1 MNAPVDVSFFARAA
15 KPITSYRKYWA
26 QRFGTA
32 KFLPTSR
39 EEMAALGWDSCDIIV
54 VTGDAYVDHPS
65 FGMSVIGRVLEAQGF
80 RVGII
85 AQPDWQSAE
94 PFRALGKPNLFW
106 GVTSGNMD
114 SMINRYTADRKIRSD
129 DAYTPG
135 DVGGKRPDRAA
146 IVYSQR
152 CREAFPDVPIVL
164 GGIEG
169 SLRRI
174 AHYDYWSDKVRRS
187 IVMDSKCDLL
197 LYGNAER
204 AIVEVAHRLAAREPV
219 QQITDVRGTAFVR
232 RETPEGWFELDSTE
246 VDQPGRV
253 DAHLNPYLMVSEQ
266 AKAQGQTCAREDEA
280 NAVAADANARA
291 GQGAAQAGS
300 TERFDAAQSV
310 QAEPVEARAGASTCS
325 ARTVVGAPTGDA
337 APATSA
343 AQATHAVAQPIHFIV
358 NPAVRL
364 KAPAREKTVIRLP
377 SYEQVKADPIL
388 YAHANRVLHLET
400 NPGNAR
406 ALVQAHG
413 EGTTARDVWINPPPI
428 PLTTAEMDYVFDLPY
443 ARSPHPR
450 YADEQGRH
458 DGATKIPAWEM
469 IRFSVNI
476 MRGCFGGCTF
486 CSITE
491 HEGRI
496 IQSRSEDSII
506 REVEDIRDKVEGF
519 TGVISDLGG
528 PTANMY
534 RLGCRSP
541 EIEAACRKPSCVYP
555 GICPNLTT
563 DHGPLIQI
571 YRRARALRGI
581 KKILIGSGLRYDLA
595 VKSPEYVKE
604 LVQHHVGGYLKIA
617 PEHTEEGPLSKMMK
631 PGIGSYDR
639 FKSMFEKY
647 SAEAGKK
654 QYLIPYFIA
663 AHPGTRDE
671 DMMNLALWL
680 KKNGFRADQVQTF
693 YPSPMA
699 TATAMYHSGRNTL
712 TKVRRT
718 MRDEGEESVDIV
730 RGEKRRRLH
739 KAFLRYH
746 DPNNWPLLRE
756 ALKAMGRADLIGNG
770 KHHLIPTFQ
779 PATDGGYQSARRK
792 NSTPAPSASV
802 PSSARRVGAAPRP
815 GTVLTQHTGLPPRET
830 GNRPM
835 AGKGA
840 GKPGAPRSPAGALGG
855 RAARR
860 PR

>member
-1 MNAPVDVSFFARAA
+1 MNAFADVSLFPRNAE
-15 KPITSYRKYWA
+15 PLTSYRKFWSA
-26 QRFGTA
+26 RFGTA
-32 KFLPTSR
+32 PFLPMSR
-39 EEMAALGWDSCDIIV
+39 EEMTQLGWDSCDIIL

-65 FGMSVIGRVLEAQGF
+65 FGMAVIGRMLENQGF

-94 PFRALGKPNLFW
+94 PFKALGQPNLFW

-135 DVGGKRPDRAA
+135 NVAGKRPDRAA

-152 CREAFPDVPIVL
+152 CREAYPEVPIVL

-187 IVMDSKCDLL
+187 IVVDSKCDLL

-232 RETPEGWFELDSTE
+232 RDTPEGWFEIDSTE
-246 VDQPGRV
+246 VDTPGHV
-253 DAHLNPYLMVSEQ
+253 DAHVNPYLMVSEQ
-266 AKAQGQTCAREDEA
+266 AKAQGAHCGSDAPVAMDAPNRRE
-280 NAVAADANARA
+280 VAAPTAVIDISALK
-291 GQGAAQAGS
+291 GKGS
-300 TERFDAAQSV
+300 FKVPPRERSV
-310 QAEPVEARAGASTCS
+310 
-325 ARTVVGAPTGDA
+325 
-337 APATSA
+337 
-343 AQATHAVAQPIHFIV
+343 
-358 NPAVRL
+358 L
-364 KAPAREKTVIRLP
+364 RLP
-377 SYEQVKADPIL
+377 SYEQVKSDPVL

-428 PLTTAEMDYVFDLPY
+428 PLSTAEMDHVFDLPY
-443 ARSPHPR
+443 ARSPHPS
-450 YADEQGRH
+450 YADAHGSH
-458 DGATKIPAWEM
+458 DHETKIPAWEM

-496 IQSRSEDSII
+496 IQSRSEESII
-506 REVEDIRDKVEGF
+506 RAVEDIRDKVKGF
-519 TGVISDLGG
+519 TGVVSDLGG

-555 GICPNLTT
+555 GICQNLTT
-563 DHGPLIQI
+563 DHGPLIKI
-571 YRRARALRGI
+571 YRRARALKGI

-595 VKSPEYVKE
+595 VQSPEYVKE

-617 PEHTEEGPLSKMMK
+617 PEHTEGGPLSKMMK
-631 PGIGSYDR
+631 PGIGTYDR
-639 FKSMFEKY
+639 FKSMFDKY
-647 SAEAGKK
+647 SEEAGKK
-654 QYLIPYFIA
+654 QFLIPYFIA
-663 AHPGTRDE
+663 AHPGTSDE
-671 DMMNLALWL
+671 DMMNLAIWL

-699 TATAMYHSGRNTL
+699 TATAMYYSTRNPLRKITH
-712 TKVRRT
+712 
-718 MRDEGEESVDIV
+718 ESERVDV
-730 RGEKRRRLH
+730 VKGDKRRRLH

-746 DPNNWPLLRE
+746 DSNNWPLLRE

-770 KHHLIPTFQ
+770 KHHLIPSWQ
-779 PATDGGYQSARRK
+779 PLADGGYQSPRRT
-792 NSTPAPSASV
+792 NSTQALAKAKPGLKKPGQ
-802 PSSARRVGAAPRP
+802 PPRKGAM
-815 GTVLTQHTGLPPRET
+815 LTQHTGLPPRKK
-830 GNRPM
+830 R
-835 AGKGA
+835 
-840 GKPGAPRSPAGALGG
+840 
-855 RAARR
+855 
-860 PR
+860 

>member
-1 MNAPVDVSFFARAA
+1 MNAPLDVSFFQRQA
-15 KPITSYRKYWA
+15 KPLFSYRKYWA
-26 QRFGTA
+26 ARFGVA
-32 KFLPTSR
+32 PFLPMSR
-39 EEMAALGWDSCDIIV
+39 SEMDVLGWDSCDVIL

-65 FGMSVIGRVLEAQGF
+65 FGMAVVGRVLESQGF

-85 AQPDWQSAE
+85 AQPDWQSTQD
-94 PFRALGKPNLFW
+94 FKALGKPNLFW

-114 SMINRYTADRKIRSD
+114 SMINRYTADRRIRSD

-152 CREAFPDVPIVL
+152 CREAYPEMPIVL

-187 IVMDSKCDLL
+187 IVVDSKCDIL

-204 AIVEVAHRLAAREPV
+204 ALVELAHRLAAKEPIAS
-219 QQITDVRGTAFVR
+219 ITDLRGTAFLR
-232 RETPEGWFELDSTE
+232 RETPEAWYEINSTE
-246 VDQPGRV
+246 VDTPGRTEAQV
-253 DAHLNPYLMVSEQ
+253 NPYLMASEQ
-266 AKAQGQTCAREDEA
+266 ALAQGEVCELEAMSTKANDKVKGNAANVNPNSSLGAKAQPLVFMPG
-280 NAVAADANARA
+280 V
-291 GQGAAQAGS
+291 
-300 TERFDAAQSV
+300 AQSKPLP
-310 QAEPVEARAGASTCS
+310 QAHS
-325 ARTVVGAPTGDA
+325 AIESNRSESVDL
-337 APATSA
+337 SA
-343 AQATHAVAQPIHFIV
+343 QSAYNAKMRGLGNFKVP
-358 NPAVRL
+358 P
-364 KAPAREKTVIRLP
+364 RERSVIRLP
-377 SYEQVKADPIL
+377 SFEQVQSDPVL

-406 ALVQAHG
+406 ALVQQHG
-413 EGTTARDVWINPPPI
+413 QGVSAKDVWINPPPI
-428 PLTTAEMDYVFDLPY
+428 PLTTAEMDFVFGLPY
-443 ARSPHPR
+443 ARSPHPA
-450 YADEQGRH
+450 YQDANGRH
-458 DGATKIPAWEM
+458 DGDTKIPAWEM

-506 REVEDIRDKVEGF
+506 QEIEDIKDKVQGF

-534 RLGCRSP
+534 RIGCKSL
-541 EIEAACRKPSCVYP
+541 EIESACRKPSCVYP
-555 GICPNLTT
+555 GICSNLNTE
-563 DHGPLIQI
+563 HGPLIKL
-571 YRRARALRGI
+571 YRRARAIPGV

-604 LVQHHVGGYLKIA
+604 LTTHHVGGYLKIA
-617 PEHTEEGPLSKMMK
+617 PEHTETGPLSKMMK
-631 PGIGSYDR
+631 PGMGAYDQFKQMFDR
-639 FKSMFEKY
+639 F

-654 QYLIPYFIA
+654 QYLVPYFIA
-663 AHPGTRDE
+663 AHPGTQDE
-671 DMMNLALWL
+671 DMMRLAIWL

-699 TATAMYHSGRNTL
+699 SATAMYHSGKNPL
-712 TKVRRT
+712 KKVT
-718 MRDEGEESVDIV
+718 HQSEEVQVVKGE
-730 RGEKRRRLH
+730 RQRRLH

-746 DPNNWPLLRE
+746 DPKNWPLLRD

-779 PATDGGYQSARRK
+779 PLGETTYVSARKK
-792 NSTPAPSASV
+792 NSSSASGNTSRALNAGSSIKGQV
-802 PSSARRVGAAPRP
+802 SSAPKP
-815 GTVLTQHTGLPPRET
+815 GKILTQHTGLPPRAQ
-830 GNRPM
+830 GRL
-835 AGKGA
+835 
-840 GKPGAPRSPAGALGG
+840 KPNPTKKRWGWGGLAL
-855 RAARR
+855 AF
-860 PR
+860 